1 MASAFA
7 SGFKMGGDM
16 YDSAERNKLLRQQE
30 ERAAKESAAR
40 LETLGLQNDAARRA
54 ATREQEAAGIRRE
67 LSDFTQGV
75 NRPATEAALDADFE
89 AANQAQL
96 QGLALP
102 AMRGGSNTA
111 NADALTVRNAVDP
124 TNPQYRQQAAGLRSR
139 LALATGNDRDFDAVQ
154 AAERQRVE
162 AQQDSEFAQ
171 AVIKDPMGDAARQA
185 RTFINNQ
192 SRSLAIDTD
201 PKTGISTFRI
211 VKGDGT
217 KPIEVPPADLSKIA
231 VGVRRLQRGDV
242 GGLDVIAGV
251 NKELANAVREEFNID
266 LNVGK
271 ANNDANY
278 KTAGLRNDTARLGIA
293 QQQLRLQ
300 QQRYAN
306 SDAATNAAADYQRRV
321 DGVLEGYQA
330 AMSLGP
336 QGQAAAARYAQEY
349 DQLRAAAPKGLRVP
363 PSIRALN
370 DAQRSPQ
377 AEKATEVPERG
388 KIMMRDGKRFMT
400 DGLGGEVEI
409 DARGRLLGLMPDER
423 DAFVTETLGL
433 PPAMANTLEFSKDGR
448 FILAPNGA
456 EYDTQD
462 KNDMA
467 RIADDILAFTAQDPM
482 EYERR
487 MLLNRSPAPTGFG
500 PRITYRPQDGA
511 RSIYD

>member
-1 MASAFA
+1 MSSFVRGLALGQNAYNSVMDQALRSA
-7 SGFKMGGDM
+7 KD
-16 YDSAERNKLLRQQE
+16 ERE
-30 ERAAKESAAR
+30 AKESAAR
-40 LETLGLQNDAARRA
+40 LETLGLQNDAARRTA
-54 ATREQEAAGIRRE
+54 ARDQEAAGIRRE
-67 LSDFTQGV
+67 LSDFTQGI

-102 AMRGGSNTA
+102 APRGGSNMA
-111 NADALTVRNAVDP
+111 NAEALTVRNAVDP
-124 TNPQYRQQAAGLRSR
+124 TSPQYRQQAAGLRSR
-139 LALATGNDRDFDAVQ
+139 LALATGNDRDFDTIQ

-162 AQQDSEFAQ
+162 AQQDSEFALD
-171 AVIKDPMGDAARQA
+171 VVKNPTGPAAMKA
-185 RTFINNQ
+185 RTFINAQTN
-192 SRSLAIDTD
+192 SFTID
-201 PKTGISTFRI
+201 PPNKEGISTIRI
-211 VKGDGT
+211 IKGDRT
-217 KPIEVPPADLSKIA
+217 QPIDISPADMSKIA
-231 VGVRRLQRGDV
+231 IGVRRLERGDV

-251 NKELANAVREEFNID
+251 NKELAAAVREEMRTSMD
-266 LNVGK
+266 VLK
-271 ANNDANY
+271 TNNDANY
-278 KTAGLRNDTARLGIA
+278 KTAGLRNDTARLGIS

-330 AMSLGP
+330 AMALGP

-377 AEKATEVPERG
+377 TEKATEVPEQG
-388 KIMMRDGKRFMT
+388 KIMVRGGKRFMT
-400 DGLGGEVEI
+400 DGLGGEVEL
-409 DARGRLLGLMPDER
+409 DARGRLLGVMPDER
-423 DAFVTETLGL
+423 DTFVTKTLGL

-448 FILAPNGA
+448 YILAPNGA

-467 RIADDILAFTAQDPM
+467 SIKDDILAFTAQDPM

-487 MLLNRSPAPTGFG
+487 MLLNRSPARPGFG

-511 RSIYD
+511 PSIYD